1 MRDTKMKNVRAIRR
15 ICFRV
20 VSMLLAAV
28 LACSSVTQTTREVRP
43 QPRSAPL
50 AQGNLQERT
59 FHSASLGRDS
69 RYYALLPVDYARSQ
83 KRYPVLYLLHG
94 WHGDYTNWIKLTKLV
109 EYARRYSLIII
120 TPDAKDSWYVNSGI
134 LPQDRFEDLVVK
146 DLIQEVDSHWR
157 TVRSADSRAIAG
169 LSMGGYGAV
178 LLALKHTGLFA
189 LAGSVSGA
197 FDGPNGIERI
207 LPQLQQSVEQA
218 YGEAGSRTRGE
229 NDIYNLARISDI
241 QKVPYLFLDCGSQDP
256 LLPSNR
262 KLVEILST
270 HKITYEY
277 HEYEGAHTWAYWD
290 HSLPMLLA
298 VTAKKLSSEQ
308 VRRKKRSVSWPRSST
323 CVARDSFLC
332 GRGPI

>member
-1 MRDTKMKNVRAIRR
+1 MCHHQGERAFEGLMKGEKVTAVRARCLR
-15 ICFRV
+15 AV
-20 VSMLLAAV
+20 PMLLAAV
-28 LACSSVTQTTREVRP
+28 LACSSVAQTTREVRP
-43 QPRSAPL
+43 QPRSTTL
-50 AQGNLQERT
+50 AQANLQERT
-59 FHSASLGRDS
+59 FQSASLGRDS

-94 WHGDYTNWIKLTKLV
+94 WHGDYTNWVKLTKLV

-120 TPDAKDSWYVNSGI
+120 SPDAKDSWYVNSATV
-134 LPQDRFEDLVVK
+134 PQDRFEDFVVK
-146 DLIQEVDSHWR
+146 DLIQEIDSHWR
-157 TVRSADSRAIAG
+157 TVPSPEGRAIAG

-178 LLALKHTGLFA
+178 LLAFKHTDLFA
-189 LAGSVSGA
+189 LAASISGA
-197 FDGPNGIERI
+197 FDGPNGVERI

-262 KLVEILST
+262 KLVEMLST
-270 HKITYEY
+270 RKITYEY

-298 VTAKKLSSEQ
+298 VTARKLS
-308 VRRKKRSVSWPRSST
+308 T
-323 CVARDSFLC
+323 
-332 GRGPI
+332 GRVQP